1 MNANEY
7 QALAMKT
14 SGMTN
19 FEDRLAGAV
28 MGLAG
33 ETGEIADLAK
43 KLFFH
48 DHPLDQKMLDKFR
61 DEAGDVLW
69 YVALLCTA
77 FGWSLEDVMSRNIDK
92 LKKCYPAGFSSEASI
107 NREEYRAS

>member
-1 MNANEY
+1 MDANEY
-7 QALAMKT
+7 QQLAMKT

-19 FEDRLAGAV
+19 FEDRLTGAV

-48 DHPLDQKMLDKFR
+48 DHPLDQKTLEKFR
-61 DEAGDVLW
+61 DETGDVLW

-77 FGWSLEDVMSRNIDK
+77 FGWNMGDVMTRNVEK
-92 LKKCYPAGFSSEASI
+92 LKKRYPAGFSAEASI
-107 NREEYRAS
+107 NRNVLTE